1 MKTVAA
7 IYRGNRLLELYDEVH
22 LDEDSEVLVLVPEG
36 EDNEDEAW
44 SKLAL
49 EQFFDGYAEADSIYN
64 SL

>member
-1 MKTVAA
+1 MKTFAA
-7 IYRGNRLLELYDEVH
+7 IYKGNRLLELCEDVY
-22 LDEDSEVLVLVPEG
+22 LAEDSEVLVVVREG
-36 EDNEDEAW
+36 EEYEDEAW